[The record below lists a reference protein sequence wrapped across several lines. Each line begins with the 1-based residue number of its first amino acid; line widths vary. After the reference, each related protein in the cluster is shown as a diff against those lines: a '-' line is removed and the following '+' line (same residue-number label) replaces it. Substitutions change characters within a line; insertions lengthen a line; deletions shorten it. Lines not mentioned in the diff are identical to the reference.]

1 VVNRTKIVLQKA
13 KYGAKIAMIS
23 IKNVNM
29 ATNTP
34 NNIGGGVSVQD
45 ESQPKVA
52 EDVRITMAIPG
63 ELTEIID
70 RLRKP
75 TKTSRRTWLLQ
86 AAYEK
91 LKRDGEI

>member
-1 VVNRTKIVLQKA
+1 MSVNKKP
-13 KYGAKIAMIS
+13 AKISESAVDDVI
-23 IKNVNM
+23 
-29 ATNTP
+29 A
-34 NNIGGGVSVQD
+34 GGGSIPNEPQLKVS
-45 ESQPKVA
+45 E
-52 EDVRITMAIPG
+52 EVRITITIPG
-63 ELTEIID
+63 ELTEVID

>member
-1 VVNRTKIVLQKA
+1 MAEIINTLNHPSNVPAQNELQPQ
-13 KYGAKIAMIS
+13 I
-23 IKNVNM
+23 
-29 ATNTP
+29 
-34 NNIGGGVSVQD
+34 
-45 ESQPKVA
+45 A
-52 EDVRITMAIPG
+52 EDVRITIAIPG

>member
-1 VVNRTKIVLQKA
+1 MKMTVA
-13 KYGAKIAMIS
+13 KRPAKIS
-23 IKNVNM
+23 ETEVNNVI
-29 ATNTP
+29 A
-34 NNIGGGVSVQD
+34 GGGSIPN
-45 ESQPKVA
+45 EPPAKLP
-52 EDVRITMAIPG
+52 EEVRITISIPG
-63 ELTEIID
+63 ELTEVID

>member
-1 VVNRTKIVLQKA
+1 
-13 KYGAKIAMIS
+13 
-23 IKNVNM
+23 
-29 ATNTP
+29 
-34 NNIGGGVSVQD
+34 
-45 ESQPKVA
+45 
-52 EDVRITMAIPG
+52 MAIPG

-75 TKTSRRTWLLQ
+75 TKTSRRTLLLQ

>member
-1 VVNRTKIVLQKA
+1 MSVTKKP
-13 KYGAKIAMIS
+13 AKISESAIDDV
-23 IKNVNM
+23 I
-29 ATNTP
+29 A
-34 NNIGGGVSVQD
+34 GGGSIPNEPQSKVS
-45 ESQPKVA
+45 A
-52 EDVRITMAIPG
+52 EVRITITIPG
-63 ELTEIID
+63 ELTEVID

>member
-1 VVNRTKIVLQKA
+1 
-13 KYGAKIAMIS
+13 
-23 IKNVNM
+23 M
-29 ATNTP
+29 AANINTP
-34 NNIGGGVSVQD
+34 NHMSSVSAQN
-45 ESQPKVA
+45 ELQPQIV
-52 EDVRITMAIPG
+52 EDVRITIAIPG

>member
-1 VVNRTKIVLQKA
+1 VHKRTKLMKMTVA
-13 KYGAKIAMIS
+13 KRPAKIS
-23 IKNVNM
+23 ETEVNNVI
-29 ATNTP
+29 A
-34 NNIGGGVSVQD
+34 GGGSIPN
-45 ESQPKVA
+45 EPSPKLP
-52 EDVRITMAIPG
+52 EEVRITISIPG
-63 ELTEIID
+63 ELTEVID

>member
-1 VVNRTKIVLQKA
+1 
-13 KYGAKIAMIS
+13 MIS
-23 IKNVNM
+23 TKEVSM
-29 ATNTP
+29 AVTNTP
-34 NNIGGGVSVQD
+34 NNIGGGVSVQN

>member
-1 VVNRTKIVLQKA
+1 MKMTVA
-13 KYGAKIAMIS
+13 KRPAKISEAE
-23 IKNVNM
+23 VNDVI
-29 ATNTP
+29 A
-34 NNIGGGVSVQD
+34 GGGSIPN
-45 ESQPKVA
+45 ESPPKLP
-52 EDVRITMAIPG
+52 EEVRITISIPG
-63 ELTEIID
+63 ELTEVID

>member
-1 VVNRTKIVLQKA
+1 
-13 KYGAKIAMIS
+13 
-23 IKNVNM
+23 M
-29 ATNTP
+29 AITNTP
-34 NNIGGGVSVQD
+34 SNTSSNVSVQN
-45 ESQPKVA
+45 ESQQKVV

>member
-1 VVNRTKIVLQKA
+1 MSVTKKP
-13 KYGAKIAMIS
+13 AKISESAVDDVI
-23 IKNVNM
+23 
-29 ATNTP
+29 A
-34 NNIGGGVSVQD
+34 GGGSIPNEPQSKVST
-45 ESQPKVA
+45 
-52 EDVRITMAIPG
+52 DVRITMTIPG
-63 ELTEIID
+63 ELTEVID

>member
-1 VVNRTKIVLQKA
+1 MTVSKKP
-13 KYGAKIAMIS
+13 AKISEAE
-23 IKNVNM
+23 V
-29 ATNTP
+29 
-34 NNIGGGVSVQD
+34 NNIIAGGGSIPN
-45 ESQPKVA
+45 ESSPKPP
-52 EDVRITMAIPG
+52 EEVRITISIPG
-63 ELTEIID
+63 ELTEVID

>member
-1 VVNRTKIVLQKA
+1 MTATKRADLVLDTDTDNVMSSSA
-13 KYGAKIAMIS
+13 S
-23 IKNVNM
+23 I
-29 ATNTP
+29 P
-34 NNIGGGVSVQD
+34 Q
-45 ESQPKVA
+45 E
-52 EDVRITMAIPG
+52 VRITIAIPG
-63 ELTEIID
+63 ELTAIID

>member
-1 VVNRTKIVLQKA
+1 MAVTKKP
-13 KYGAKIAMIS
+13 AKISEAEVNNVIS
-23 IKNVNM
+23 GGGS
-29 ATNTP
+29 TP
-34 NNIGGGVSVQD
+34 N
-45 ESQPKVA
+45 EPEPKLA
-52 EDVRITMAIPG
+52 EEVRITIAIPG
-63 ELTEIID
+63 ELTEVID

>member
-1 VVNRTKIVLQKA
+1 MAATKRP
-13 KYGAKIAMIS
+13 AKILNADIDNA
-23 IKNVNM
+23 ID
-29 ATNTP
+29 
-34 NNIGGGVSVQD
+34 GGGSIPTEPQ
-45 ESQPKVA
+45 SKIS
-52 EDVRITMAIPG
+52 EDVRITIAIPG
-63 ELTEIID
+63 ELTAVID

>member
-1 VVNRTKIVLQKA
+1 MSVTKKP
-13 KYGAKIAMIS
+13 AKISESAVD
-23 IKNVNM
+23 NVI
-29 ATNTP
+29 A
-34 NNIGGGVSVQD
+34 GGGSIPNEPQSKVST
-45 ESQPKVA
+45 
-52 EDVRITMAIPG
+52 DVRITMTIPG
-63 ELTEIID
+63 ELTEVID

>member
-1 VVNRTKIVLQKA
+1 MGQTKRLS
-13 KYGAKIAMIS
+13 KITDIDNAIADSIS
-23 IKNVNM
+23 I
-29 ATNTP
+29 P
-34 NNIGGGVSVQD
+34 N
-45 ESQPKVA
+45 EPQPKVSA
-52 EDVRITMAIPG
+52 EVRITMAIPG

-91 LKRDGEI
+91 LKRDGEV

>member
-1 VVNRTKIVLQKA
+1 
-13 KYGAKIAMIS
+13 
-23 IKNVNM
+23 M
-29 ATNTP
+29 ATIINTP
-34 NNIGGGVSVQD
+34 NHTSSISVQN
-45 ESQPKVA
+45 ELQPKIV
-52 EDVRITMAIPG
+52 EDVRITIAIPG

>member
-1 VVNRTKIVLQKA
+1 MSVTKKP
-13 KYGAKIAMIS
+13 AKISESAVDDVI
-23 IKNVNM
+23 
-29 ATNTP
+29 A
-34 NNIGGGVSVQD
+34 GGGSIPN
-45 ESQPKVA
+45 ESQSKVL
-52 EDVRITMAIPG
+52 EEVRITITIPG
-63 ELTEIID
+63 ELTEVID

>member
-1 VVNRTKIVLQKA
+1 MAANINTLNHMSSVSAQNELQPQIV
-13 KYGAKIAMIS
+13 
-23 IKNVNM
+23 
-29 ATNTP
+29 
-34 NNIGGGVSVQD
+34 
-45 ESQPKVA
+45 
-52 EDVRITMAIPG
+52 EDVRITIAIPG

>member
-1 VVNRTKIVLQKA
+1 MSVTKKP
-13 KYGAKIAMIS
+13 AKISESAVD
-23 IKNVNM
+23 NVI
-29 ATNTP
+29 A
-34 NNIGGGVSVQD
+34 GGGSIPNEPQSKVST
-45 ESQPKVA
+45 E
-52 EDVRITMAIPG
+52 VRITITIPG
-63 ELTEIID
+63 ELTEVID

>member
-1 VVNRTKIVLQKA
+1 MTVA
-13 KYGAKIAMIS
+13 KRPAKIS
-23 IKNVNM
+23 ETEVNNVI
-29 ATNTP
+29 A
-34 NNIGGGVSVQD
+34 GGGSIPN
-45 ESQPKVA
+45 ELPPKLP
-52 EDVRITMAIPG
+52 EEVRITISIPG
-63 ELTEIID
+63 ELTEVID

>member
-1 VVNRTKIVLQKA
+1 MTATRTVNTVAERANDKGGTAPTAPELVL
-13 KYGAKIAMIS
+13 
-23 IKNVNM
+23 
-29 ATNTP
+29 P
-34 NNIGGGVSVQD
+34 
-45 ESQPKVA
+45 
-52 EDVRITMAIPG
+52 EDVRITMSIPG
-63 ELTEIID
+63 ELTAVID